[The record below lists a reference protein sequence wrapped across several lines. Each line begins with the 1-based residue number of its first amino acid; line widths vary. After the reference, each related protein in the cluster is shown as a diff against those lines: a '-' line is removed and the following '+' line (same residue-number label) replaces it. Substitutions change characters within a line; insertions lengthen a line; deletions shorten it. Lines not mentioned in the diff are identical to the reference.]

1 MDLAD
6 ITFRDDTRY
15 TYAVGRVRALETK
28 LLTRADFSR
37 LLDAED
43 YAQALRSL
51 MEMGYPVSEERADHE
66 PVLVAEQHQAL
77 ALLEQLSQDDRLA
90 DVFRRRYDFHNLKV
104 LLKARHSRQE
114 MDQAI
119 LDLGALPV
127 EVISEA
133 VIGDEPGRLPEPLSN
148 AYRAAEEAFGQT
160 GSPADLD
167 VAVEREQY
175 AYMARELAPLK
186 SPFLKAWLEWEVDL
200 LNIKSFLRLK
210 WLGEELRGFDAVM
223 LPGGSLSAGFFRPLR
238 EESLDT
244 LGQAFQR
251 TPYGKAAA
259 EGISQL
265 KAQKSFA
272 PLERGC
278 DDLMIALLRRSRE
291 TSFGVEP
298 VVAFILLKEFEI
310 KGIRAV
316 MVGKLNGLPKD
327 KIKERLPGAYI

>member
-15 TYAVGRVRALETK
+15 AYAVGRIRALETR
-28 LLTRADFSR
+28 LLSRADFSR

-43 YAQALRSL
+43 YAAALRAL
-51 MEMGYPVSEERADHE
+51 MEMGYSVSEERAEHE
-66 PVLVAEQHQAL
+66 PVLVAEQQKAL
-77 ALLEQLSQDDRLA
+77 ALLEQLSQDERLA
-90 DVFRRRYDFHNLKV
+90 AVFRRRYDFHNLKV
-104 LLKARHSRQE
+104 LLKAKHSRQE

-119 LDLGALPV
+119 LDLGALAV
-127 EVISEA
+127 DVISEA
-133 VIGDEPGRLPEPLSN
+133 VIGDEPGRLPGPLGD

-160 GSPADLD
+160 KSPGDLD
-167 VAVEREQY
+167 VAVERQQY
-175 AYMARELAPLK
+175 AYMAGELAPLK

-210 WLGEELRGFDAVM
+210 WLGEELKAFDAVM
-223 LPGGSLSAGFFRPLR
+223 LPGGSLPAGFFRPLR

-251 TPYGKAAA
+251 TSYGKAVT

-272 PLERGC
+272 PLERSC
-278 DDLMIALLRRSRE
+278 DDLMIALLKRSRE

-298 VVAFILLKEFEI
+298 VVAFVLLKEFEI
-310 KGIRAV
+310 KGIRAI
-316 MVGKLNGLPKD
+316 MVGKLNGLPKER
-327 KIKERLPGAYI
+327 IKERLPGAYI